1 MIRKITRIELM
12 NDLKSFK
19 GKKQYYLSIFNN
31 NIKNILYTIE
41 YASDSD
47 REEHIS
53 NNSRIIENV
62 EVKSNGFKINT
73 SNYHFKEKTNIYKI
87 KYNNYIYHILHDVNN
102 DNIMIYEVLI

>member
-1 MIRKITRIELM
+1 MEINKKELI

-31 NIKNILYTIE
+31 DIQDVLDTIE
-41 YASDSD
+41 YANDSD

-62 EVKSNGFKINT
+62 ELKSNGFKINT
-73 SNYHFKEKTNIYKI
+73 SNYYFNGKTNIYKI
-87 KYNNYIYHILHDVNN
+87 EHNNYIYHILHDFNN
-102 DNIMIYEVLI
+102 NNIMIYEVLI

>member
-1 MIRKITRIELM
+1 M
-12 NDLKSFK
+12 
-19 GKKQYYLSIFNN
+19 FNN
-31 NIKNILYTIE
+31 NIQDVLDTLE

-73 SNYHFKEKTNIYKI
+73 SNYYFNGKTNIYKI
-87 KYNNYIYHILHDVNN
+87 EHNNYIYHIIYDFKNN
-102 DNIMIYEVLI
+102 NIMIYEVLI

>member
-1 MIRKITRIELM
+1 MKITKKELI

-19 GKKQYYLSIFNN
+19 GKKQYYLSMFNN
-31 NIKNILYTIE
+31 DIQEVLDTIE

-62 EVKSNGFKINT
+62 EIKSNGFKINT
-73 SNYHFKEKTNIYKI
+73 NE
-87 KYNNYIYHILHDVNN
+87 
-102 DNIMIYEVLI
+102 

>member
-1 MIRKITRIELM
+1 MKITKKELI

-19 GKKQYYLSIFNN
+19 GKKQYYISMFNN
-31 NIKNILYTIE
+31 DIQEILNTIE
-41 YASDSD
+41 FASDSS

-73 SNYHFKEKTNIYKI
+73 SKYYFKGKTDIYKMEH
-87 KYNNYIYHILHDVNN
+87 NSYIYHILHDFENN
-102 DNIMIYEVLI
+102 NIMIYEVLI